1 MILLVSS
8 TIRGVPAKE
17 KSGYVYS
24 IDLENQKILRRSQI
38 IEPPNREAD
47 ANPRGGMRGSK
58 GIAIQQDQIAIANT
72 SSIFLYDP
80 EWDLIR
86 EISHPSCAGIHDIM
100 FQGDTIWA
108 TAARSDMIFQ
118 FDFEGNLLD
127 YFCFR
132 EPDSIRQDLSWRPP
146 LKLDEEQVLSGEIDF
161 RDPRTYEIET
171 YDNAH
176 VNSICQLRDGDFL
189 VSLGLVLDSGFLN
202 LLRIKNWFRKRRLWD
217 RVLDLNQKLR
227 EFLRLGKR
235 MHSDLIFQP
244 AKGRSVIVRLS
255 KARKAK
261 VILTLDQKIVPGH
274 SLITLPNGNV
284 IYLDTTE
291 GKIIEFDPS
300 FGNKIES
307 IKVTDGFLRGV
318 TLIPENKLVLG
329 SDGGLLVFDRVKG
342 CLLSTMQ
349 ITDIPRESVF
359 DIKILPSNY
368 DLPPKSLGKI
378 TFAD

>member
-1 MILLVSS
+1 MILLVST

-24 IDLENQKILRRSQI
+24 IDFENQKILKRSQI
-38 IEPPNREAD
+38 IEPPHREVD

-58 GIAIQQDQIAIANT
+58 GIAINQDQIAIANT
-72 SSIFLYDP
+72 SSIFLYDL
-80 EWDLIR
+80 EWNLIR

-127 YFCFR
+127 YFYFR

-146 LKLDEEQVLSGEIDF
+146 LKLDADQVLSGKIDF
-161 RDPRTYEIET
+161 RDPLTYEIET

-202 LLRIKNWFRKRRLWD
+202 LLRIKSWFRKRGLWN
-217 RVLDLNQKLR
+217 RALDLNRKLR
-227 EFLRLGKR
+227 GFLGLGKM

-244 AKGRSVIVRLS
+244 ARGRSAIVRLS
-255 KARKAK
+255 KERTTK
-261 VILTLDQKIVPGH
+261 VILKLEQKLVPGH
-274 SLITLPNGNV
+274 SLITLPNGYV
-284 IYLDTTE
+284 VYLDTTE
-291 GKIIEFDPS
+291 GKIIEFDPDS
-300 FGNKIES
+300 GNMIES
-307 IKVTDGFLRGV
+307 TKVTEGFLRGV
-318 TLIPENKLVLG
+318 TLVPENKLVLG
-329 SDGGLLVFDRVKG
+329 SDGDLLVFDRVKG

-359 DIKILPSNY
+359 GIENLPSNY
-368 DLPPKSLGKI
+368 ELPPKFLGNT
-378 TFAD
+378 TFGG